1 MLFSAL
7 KHDIVHRSF
16 IHHSRVMTHS
26 NIAAT
31 HDAPALLN
39 HKQLARMRN
48 SPVARLLEGSMW
60 ILKAWQLDLE
70 FPPTVQAYMDR
81 QLEQALR
88 DRLGRPVDIDA
99 LHLHFTTVENPTV
112 ETNGEEQFDLR
123 LSVRELGRTLLDPP
137 AFLALK
143 RCAEPDRPLHED
155 IPQFTLA
162 TLFAL
167 LNNAHWSSEYEALV
181 QRFWARHGETWQML
195 ATLSFLEGL
204 RLSHRRQ
211 RISLDGYVLALDAA
225 GFERFPETLTKPA
238 TEKPTYRS
246 TVHLLTLNDEPIPG
260 VFHLKSRFTGH
271 CYVHVLGARTH
282 CHEYISDDEPWDQD
296 AVLNALNASPWH
308 RMHLD
313 LSQTPNTLGLMEP
326 VEDLFTH
333 LRQAH
338 RQFSIDRLMTTGPF
352 ESTAYSPEGEEDVLM
367 APIQTAMTLVS
378 LLDHWHGE
386 PKILDRIPT
395 PTTVANRIMGNW
407 LKGLGAAIPHD
418 LDPRHVF
425 IRYLRGTSTT
435 PWGDPLRPP
444 TQVVVPSETP
454 VSLSEALIRN
464 YREERA
470 SGYTDEGG
478 RSVVYADP
486 TAKGVWSCEAE
497 LPITPASVE
506 AHVDSIEFLDVMARR
521 LRRFWDRQGAAIERS
536 LKKTFIAQAV
546 LSLKNEDLS
555 ASAFGLLVTALEE
568 AQQHIAQRQTHCHA
582 LGFYLN
588 AGSVTGAEA
597 PACVGLLL
605 FRHKKQPTS
614 VLYQAG
620 QTQPFVELDDASH
633 LARHLASAAADEH
646 WRKTLLN
653 YMPSRF
659 HERLA
664 YITALWGGTAPVPPP
679 VSDLRPWTERI
690 YNEDV
695 YKTRQGGVAE
705 HEVSGCPLAFMASG
719 LRQNGHDDAE
729 DSIVTDREVAIN
741 HWTQQA
747 SRLQLLLAPM
757 ALLMPL
763 AVIASLTAS
772 AASLALNVQAASLP
786 GHRAAERKQVFFAVL
801 SLGLLQLG
809 PATPRLLRVF
819 TLLATPAKALG
830 VVRALPSS
838 RTFAEWLRGATHSRK
853 TNVSTFFNG
862 SVPMKTWRLPGSD
875 IFGLEPVRAWKLGRK
890 FLLWTSE
897 RNQARTLV
905 VSSHG
910 YYLPWSRTT
919 AIPNG
924 TELRTYAPHG
934 QTLIDPTLHR
944 VASQNV
950 IPYSLIN
957 TTRPLPGPSTP
968 PFTSWLEADT
978 LMAGTSLPG
987 RIKNY
992 TLAKFQSEHYESYRY
1007 IGHIVRNTQQ
1017 SPLAGQLTAAPM
1029 DVLTVRNRF
1038 GMTNPTLQDLF
1049 NELNRHGIHYDK
1061 ILLVHC
1067 RCSAVNSLLGRVPDF
1082 HAPIGNAP
1090 ISP

>member
-1 MLFSAL
+1 MS
-7 KHDIVHRSF
+7 
-16 IHHSRVMTHS
+16 HS

-31 HDAPALLN
+31 PNAPALLN

-48 SPVARLLEGSMW
+48 SPVARLLEGSTW
-60 ILKAWQLDLE
+60 ILKAWQLDLD
-70 FPPTVQAYMDR
+70 FPPSIHAYLDQR
-81 QLEQALR
+81 LEEALR
-88 DRLGRPVDIDA
+88 ERLGRPIDLDA
-99 LHLHFTTVENPTV
+99 LHIHFTTVENPTV
-112 ETNGEEQFDLR
+112 ENNGEEHFDLR
-123 LSVRELGRTLLDPP
+123 LSVRDLGRAVLDPP

-143 RCAEPDRPLHED
+143 RCAEPDRTLLED
-155 IPQFTLA
+155 VPHFTLT
-162 TLFAL
+162 TLFTL
-167 LNNAHWSSEYEALV
+167 LIEAHWTREYEASV
-181 QRFWARHGETWQML
+181 ERFWERHGETWRML

-204 RLSHRRQ
+204 RMSQRRK
-211 RISLDGYVLALDAA
+211 RISTDGYVLALDAA
-225 GFERFPETLTKPA
+225 GFEWFPKTLSAMTTDKH
-238 TEKPTYRS
+238 THRS
-246 TVHLLTLNDEPIPG
+246 AVHLLTLNDDPIPG
-260 VFHLKSRFTGH
+260 VFHLRSRFTGH
-271 CYVHVLGARTH
+271 CYVHVLGATPH
-282 CHEYISDDEPWDQD
+282 CHEYISDNEPWNQD
-296 AVLNALNASPWH
+296 AVLKALNTSPWH

-313 LSQTPNTLGLMEP
+313 LSRAPNTLGLSEP
-326 VEDLFTH
+326 VGDLFTQ
-333 LRQAH
+333 LKQAH
-338 RQFSIDRLMTTGPF
+338 RQFSIDRLMTSSPF
-352 ESTAYSPEGEEDVLM
+352 ESVAPVAEDEDDVLM
-367 APIQTAMTLVS
+367 APIQSAMTLVS
-378 LLDHWHGE
+378 VLDHWHGE
-386 PKILDRIPT
+386 PKILERIPT

-407 LKGLGAAIPHD
+407 LKGLDAAIPHD
-418 LDPRHVF
+418 LNPKHVF

-435 PWGDPLRPP
+435 PWGDPQRPP

-464 YREERA
+464 YREEHA

-478 RSVVYADP
+478 RSVVYLDAS
-486 TAKGVWSCEAE
+486 AKGVWSSEAE
-497 LPITPASVE
+497 LPIPPASVE

-521 LRRFWDRQGAAIERS
+521 LKRFWDRQGAAIERS

-546 LSLKNEDLS
+546 LSLKNGELS
-555 ASAFGLLVTALEE
+555 ASAFSLLVTALEE
-568 AQQHIAQRQTHCHA
+568 AQHHTAQRQTHCHA

-588 AGSVTGAEA
+588 AGSVTGADA
-597 PACVGLLL
+597 PTCVGLLL

-620 QTQPFVELDDASH
+620 QTHPFVEFDDARH
-633 LARHLASAAADEH
+633 LARHLAHAAADEH

-695 YKTRQGGVAE
+695 YRTRQGGVAE

-757 ALLMPL
+757 ALLMPV
-763 AVIASLTAS
+763 AVVALLTAS

-819 TLLATPAKALG
+819 TQLATPAKALG
-830 VVRALPSS
+830 VARALPSS
-838 RTFAEWLRGATHSRK
+838 RSFAEWLRGATHSRK
-853 TNVSTFFNG
+853 TYVSTFFNG
-862 SVPMKTWRLPGSD
+862 TGPMKTWSLLGNGM
-875 IFGLEPVRAWKLGRK
+875 FGVEPVRAWKLGRK
-890 FLLWTSE
+890 FLLWTSD
-897 RNQARTLV
+897 RNQARTLI

-910 YYLPWSRTT
+910 YYLPWTRTT

-924 TELRTYAPHG
+924 TELRTYVPHG

-950 IPYSLIN
+950 IPYSLLN
-957 TTRPLPGPSTP
+957 TTRPVPGPNTP
-968 PFTSWLEADT
+968 PFSSWLEADT

-1017 SPLAGQLTAAPM
+1017 SPLAGQLPATPM

>member
-1 MLFSAL
+1 
-7 KHDIVHRSF
+7 
-16 IHHSRVMTHS
+16 MTHS
-26 NIAAT
+26 NIAALNP
-31 HDAPALLN
+31 APALLN

-48 SPVARLLEGSMW
+48 SPIARLLAGSVW

-70 FPPTVQAYMDR
+70 FPPSIQAYLDR

-88 DRLGRPVDIDA
+88 DRLGEPIDLDA
-99 LHLHFTTVENPTV
+99 LHIHFTTVENPSV
-112 ETNGEEQFDLR
+112 ENHGEEQFDLR
-123 LSVRELGRTLLDPP
+123 LSVRELGRAVLDPP
-137 AFLALK
+137 AFMALK
-143 RCAEPDRPLHED
+143 RCAEPDRALRED
-155 IPQFTLA
+155 VPHFTLA

-167 LNNAHWSSEYEALV
+167 LINAQWTREYEALV
-181 QRFWARHGETWQML
+181 QQFWERQGDTWQML

-204 RLSHRRQ
+204 RLSQRRN
-211 RISLDGYVLALDAA
+211 RISTDGYVLALDAA
-225 GFERFPETLTKPA
+225 GFDRFPQSLPALETAEHTH
-238 TEKPTYRS
+238 RS
-246 TVHLLTLNDEPIPG
+246 AVHLLTLNDEPIPG
-260 VFHLKSRFTGH
+260 VFHLRSRFTGH
-271 CYVHVLGARTH
+271 CYVHVLGARTQ
-282 CHEYISDDEPWDQD
+282 CHEYISDDEPWNQD
-296 AVLNALNASPWH
+296 AVLKALNASPWH

-313 LSQTPNTLGLMEP
+313 LSHAPNTLGLSEP
-326 VEDLFTH
+326 VEDLFTQ
-333 LRQAH
+333 LRHAH
-338 RQFSIDRLMTTGPF
+338 RQFSIDRLMTSSPF
-352 ESTAYSPEGEEDVLM
+352 EAMAQGPHDEDDVLM
-367 APIQTAMTLVS
+367 APIQPAMTLVS
-378 LLDHWHGE
+378 VLDHWHGE
-386 PKILDRIPT
+386 PQILDRIPT
-395 PTTVANRIMGNW
+395 PTTVANRIMGKW
-407 LKGLGAAIPHD
+407 LKELDAGLPHD
-418 LDPRHVF
+418 LDPKHVF
-425 IRYLRGTSTT
+425 VRYLRGTSTT
-435 PWGDPLRPP
+435 PWGDPQRPP
-444 TQVVVPSETP
+444 THVVVPSETP
-454 VSLSEALIRN
+454 MSLGEALIRN

-478 RSVVYADP
+478 GSVVYVDAS
-486 TAKGVWSCEAE
+486 AKGVWSPEAE

-506 AHVDSIEFLDVMARR
+506 AHVDSIEFLDVMSRR
-521 LRRFWDRQGAAIERS
+521 LKRFWDKQGAAIERS

-546 LSLKNEDLS
+546 LSLKNGELS
-555 ASAFGLLVTALEE
+555 PSGFSLLVTALEE
-568 AQQHIAQRQTHCHA
+568 SQQHAAQRQTRCHA

-588 AGSVTGAEA
+588 AGSVTGAHA

-605 FRHKKQPTS
+605 FRHTKKPIG

-620 QTQPFVELDDASH
+620 QKQPFVELDDARNLAQH
-633 LARHLASAAADEH
+633 LAHAAADEH
-646 WRKTLLN
+646 WRKTLLH

-695 YKTRQGGVAE
+695 YKTRQGGFAE
-705 HEVSGCPLAFMASG
+705 HEVSACPLAFMANG

-729 DSIVTDREVAIN
+729 DSIVTDREVAI
-741 HWTQQA
+741 HRWTQQVN
-747 SRLQLLLAPM
+747 RLQLLLAPM
-757 ALLMPL
+757 ALLMPV

-819 TLLATPAKALG
+819 TQLATPAKAIG
-830 VVRALPSS
+830 VARALPSS
-838 RTFAEWLRGATHSRK
+838 RSFGDWLRGATHSRK
-853 TNVSTFFNG
+853 TYVSTFFNG
-862 SVPMKTWRLPGSD
+862 TGPMKTWSLPGSGM
-875 IFGLEPVRAWKLGRK
+875 FGIEPVRAWKLGRK
-890 FLLWTSE
+890 FLLWTSD

-910 YYLPWSRTT
+910 YYLPWTRTT

-950 IPYSLIN
+950 IPYSMLN
-957 TTRPLPGPSTP
+957 TTQPVPGPSTP
-968 PFTSWLEADT
+968 PFSSWLEADT

-1017 SPLAGQLTAAPM
+1017 SPLAGHLPSTPM

-1038 GMTNPTLQDLF
+1038 GMSNPTLQDLF
-1049 NELNRHGIHYDK
+1049 NQLNRHAIHYDR

-1067 RCSAVNSLLGRVPDF
+1067 RCSAVSSLLGRAPDF
-1082 HAPIGNAP
+1082 HAPVGSAP